1 MATGRQTKKAKRLQ
15 NMHEYF
21 HKKVEQVEKERN
33 YDRSWDTKEHLVKLK
48 KQKLATKDQLQN
60 GKKI

>member
-21 HKKVEQVEKERN
+21 HKKVEQVEQERN
-33 YDRSWDTKEHLVKLK
+33 YDRTWETKEHLVKLK
-48 KQKLATKDQLQN
+48 KQKLALKDHLKRQ
-60 GKKI
+60 

>member
-1 MATGRQTKKAKRLQ
+1 MATGRAPKKAKRLQ

-48 KQKLATKDQLQN
+48 KQKLAAKDQLQN